1 ISSFTVSCIYV
12 ENIVDIQ
19 AHSLRILTEL
29 FSRYEHHPD
38 SILED
43 ILLSLLR
50 LPTIKKSL
58 RYYRL
63 LSGESIQMFTSLIM
77 NLIHASVLLGTII
90 NLNIIDTTNELNL
103 LNTYTTAQNLVFKFL
118 ILFFHSCG
126 TKQGEDDYRIH
137 EKCSPPFIPTYKA
150 ADSGIYQVFECL
162 DGELE
167 D

>member
-137 EKCSPPFIPTYKA
+137 EKCR
-150 ADSGIYQVFECL
+150 
-162 DGELE
+162 
-167 D
+167 